1 MAANSATID
10 WFPLWLSLE
19 VATAATLIS
28 LGLGIWLAWLLANHD
43 FSGKEVLDAITALPL
58 ALPPTVLG
66 YFLLVIIGRSSWIGR
81 AWEAVT
87 GTPLVFTWRAAVIAS
102 TLHAIPLLVK
112 SSRAALESVDRACE
126 RAGRSLGAS
135 EWRIFWRVSLPLAR
149 RPVAAATA
157 LAFARSLGDFGATL
171 MIAGD
176 IPGRTQTAAIAI
188 YDAVESGNTR
198 VARTLVIVISV
209 VTAATVFLANR
220 LEQRRR
226 GPL

>member
-1 MAANSATID
+1 MQID

-19 VATAATLIS
+19 VATMATGIS
-28 LGLGIWLAWLLANHD
+28 LILGIWLAWLLANKQ
-43 FSGKEVLDAITALPL
+43 FTGKEALDAITTLPL

-66 YFLLVIIGRSSWIGR
+66 YYLLVVIGRSSWIGQ
-81 AWEAVT
+81 AWEHLT
-87 GTPLVFTWRAAVIAS
+87 GSPLVFTWRAAVIAS

-112 SSRAALESVDRACE
+112 SSRAALENVDRAFE
-126 RAGRSLGAS
+126 RAARSLGAS
-135 EWRIFWRVSLPLAR
+135 EWRLFWRVSIPLAR
-149 RPVAAATA
+149 RPIAAATA

-171 MIAGD
+171 MVAGN

-188 YDAVESGNTR
+188 YDAVESGNTL

-209 VTAATVFLANR
+209 LTAAIVFLANR

-226 GPL
+226 IAI